1 MFLPVDVFHHLFAVL
16 AGRPTVAASTSGD
29 VHVVESVDEPAVL
42 KAIIHAACAARAH
55 QSSNLCPVCLRLER
69 SFYGPFHRAWM
80 GTCRG

>member
-42 KAIIHAACAARAH
+42 KAIIHAACAAFERTNRPIYV
-55 QSSNLCPVCLRLER
+55 QSASDWDGHFTALSLI
-69 SFYGPFHRAWM
+69 HI
-80 GTCRG
+80 